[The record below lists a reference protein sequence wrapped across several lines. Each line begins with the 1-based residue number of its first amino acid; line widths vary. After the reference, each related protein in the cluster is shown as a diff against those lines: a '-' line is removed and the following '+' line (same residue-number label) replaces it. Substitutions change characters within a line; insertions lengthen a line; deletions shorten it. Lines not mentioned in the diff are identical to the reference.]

1 MDKEGKLMENLTSK
15 TLTSNSQINIFSKD
29 VILIPIN
36 HSNAHWTA
44 AAINFRKKRI
54 ESYDSMGVAKSVVFI
69 VRTPFVAMN

>member
-1 MDKEGKLMENLTSK
+1 MDKEGKLTENRASM
-15 TLTSNSQINIFSKD
+15 TLTSTSQINIFLKD

-54 ESYDSMGVAKSVVFI
+54 ESYDSMGVAKRVVFT
-69 VRTPFVAMN
+69 VRPPFVA

>member
-1 MDKEGKLMENLTSK
+1 MPPVV
-15 TLTSNSQINIFSKD
+15 QIDIFSKD

-54 ESYDSMGVAKSVVFI
+54 ESYDSMNMDRSSVFKVCPLLPLYT
-69 VRTPFVAMN
+69 RA